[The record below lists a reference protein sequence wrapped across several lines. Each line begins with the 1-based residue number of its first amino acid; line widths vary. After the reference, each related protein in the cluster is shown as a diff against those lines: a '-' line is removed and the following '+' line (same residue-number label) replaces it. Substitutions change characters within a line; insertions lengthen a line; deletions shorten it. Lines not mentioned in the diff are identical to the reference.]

1 MRPLFALGLLVPLNR
16 IMAQTVAPQ
25 KPIEEQHAIGYG
37 WWLLGVLL
45 AIGVG
50 IVLYMLIKKDP
61 RRDAVR

>member
-1 MRPLFALGLLVPLNR
+1 
-16 IMAQTVAPQ
+16 MAQTVAPQ